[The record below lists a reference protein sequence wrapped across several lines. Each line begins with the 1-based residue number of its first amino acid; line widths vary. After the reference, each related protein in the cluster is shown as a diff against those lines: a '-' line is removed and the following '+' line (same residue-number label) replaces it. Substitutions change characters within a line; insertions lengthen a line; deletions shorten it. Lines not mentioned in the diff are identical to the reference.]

1 MTTQAN
7 SLPSILKSS
16 LSAILRFSGLTP
28 FKHVTPQQLVFG
40 YDDPLTSL
48 ANTYYPK
55 GKRPPK
61 KMGLFLLV
69 CSPNIINISI
79 NIIIMNEYNFSE
91 TVH

>member
-61 KMGLFLLV
+61 KMGLFLMV
-69 CSPNIINISI
+69 CLQLILFLLIHILK
-79 NIIIMNEYNFSE
+79 
-91 TVH
+91 TD

>member
-61 KMGLFLLV
+61 KMGLFLMV
-69 CSPNIINISI
+69 CSQLILFLLIHILK
-79 NIIIMNEYNFSE
+79 
-91 TVH
+91 TD

>member
-16 LSAILRFSGLTP
+16 LSAILRFSSLTP

-61 KMGLFLLV
+61 QMGLFLMV
-69 CSPNIINISI
+69 CL
-79 NIIIMNEYNFSE
+79 
-91 TVH
+91 